1 MKKPTKSTVAAA
13 VTAGGLFLATGAGAL
28 TLPGQANEKTDDA
41 VKAVPSSVAVVAGSA
56 AADARQ
62 DADHR
67 QDEAKDDET
76 DATES
81 SATETETETEAGSD
95 DAATDTHGATVSD
108 FARSTT
114 LEGRDK
120 GQAIAD
126 LAKSTPSG
134 DDDDKADTEDAEDKA
149 DTEDEAAD
157 TDEADD
163 ANEAK
168 PAVTGA
174 DRAAEAKG
182 GHGDATDD

>member
-81 SATETETETEAGSD
+81 SATETETEAGSD
-95 DAATDTHGATVSD
+95 DAATDAHGATVSG
-108 FARSTT
+108 FARSTE